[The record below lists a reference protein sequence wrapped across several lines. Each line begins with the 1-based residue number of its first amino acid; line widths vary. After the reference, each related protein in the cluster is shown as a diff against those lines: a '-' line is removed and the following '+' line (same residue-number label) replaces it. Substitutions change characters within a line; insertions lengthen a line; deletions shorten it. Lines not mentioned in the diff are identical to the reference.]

1 MIQGQSSLQN
11 ELCTRLHTRDQ
22 GEAIRTAIRTR
33 RLGAERVIAPE
44 PTLLYP
50 LGLVAQLQFRS
61 LLDDMTRDYTPPS
74 ADCTRTA
81 YLAKS
86 TVIFRTRLLRLSPR
100 DESLFDRYHCSPI
113 AHSAAC
119 CSPSASLPT
128 STSVKLSWFELMLQL
143 IVQRLPS

>member
-11 ELCTRLHTRDQ
+11 ELCTRLRTRDQ
-22 GEAIRTAIRTR
+22 GEAIGTAIRTR

-44 PTLLYP
+44 PTLLCP

-61 LLDDMTRDYTPPS
+61 LLDEMTRDYTPPT
-74 ADCTRTA
+74 ADCTGNA

-100 DESLFDRYHCSPI
+100 DELNRCLIDITVPQSRIVLR
-113 AHSAAC
+113 AAR
-119 CSPSASLPT
+119 
-128 STSVKLSWFELMLQL
+128 LQL
-143 IVQRLPS
+143 LCPLQPR